1 MRAHWFSYTGKTDP
15 KVFDKYHILVV
26 VFFVEKVC
34 PRTCVV
40 YAGDVWFVEYEP
52 EKIIDEL
59 EKDFQS

>member
-1 MRAHWFSYTGKTDP
+1 
-15 KVFDKYHILVV
+15 LVA

-52 EKIIDEL
+52 EKFIDEL
-59 EKDFQS
+59 GKDQRFRNFKFIES